1 MLALTTYKFICHFY
15 GWIVLYR
22 IGAGSCSI
30 IGVWVFA
37 DTFNVIID
45 NARAF
50 FMPVHNHSR
59 GLFLPLRKIN
69 CRRFFTLFYKQLIL
83 KIMNKKFSTLMAGAL
98 LTGALVTPAD
108 LVAQLQYAGGKNYSN
123 VATATIPTTEDKS
136 VATYLI
142 FENEGL
148 PYVAV
153 VENNALV
160 TKPFLKADV
169 DDVVNIK
176 KINGAYEV
184 YTSTGDFLGT
194 AGSPDY
200 SFGSVAKVQG
210 VVFDKTA
217 GTVKINYGTAFVT
230 RDGVT
235 FSMGLTTADKF
246 EGKFVTKAALAKI
259 ENDRDVATELSF
271 ASNYIIMAAN
281 QAIKGNA
288 DGTAELADYAQV
300 QENFWGLEKVERG
313 EHNAY
318 ALLKNKAT
326 GKYLTI
332 NNKQAAVKLVWDTAE
347 EEYKLDDYSAM
358 TLVDII
364 TGDPLPLTISGVEFA
379 SFALC
384 NVEEIKLDA
393 DDLKTIFGDS
403 FNAEMKVGNK
413 ALENNPFVG
422 NLKSVTLKKQN
433 GKYTATINPVSS
445 GETFMIQNGNG
456 KIVVM
461 QKTNMY
467 ANNSAKTYGF
477 RLIEVS
483 PRDLALDL
491 NKAAADQIY
500 VPYFSIVADESFAVG
515 KDQSV
520 LRIEVVNGVTT
531 YVLGSLTLS
540 GKPTLSAE
548 LNKINYLDPISIK
561 LGKFNTVDVKKLLAK
576 PTFFTV
582 TNKNTK
588 AGYSDNYGKV
598 LSVNSNGYTGWVK
611 TADALVG
618 YPQSQWAITVNA
630 DASVLTFKNRE
641 NPQNIVAAWDET
653 TDPKTPVYFTINA
666 SDLYNIKGETNV
678 FAFEGDT
685 IEIKPVATKESD
697 GFLRLNN
704 YKNEMYHVG
713 VVSSVWDGIAYVA
726 ENHKDAHQLG
736 LTTDEKS
743 ATNWMLAPAMYKE
756 WNSLNEQ
763 TVNRPDTLF
772 IGSTLSYWNAD
783 KGAFVT
789 TDKDGEKTVFLK
801 VLAYS
806 MQNNANKE
814 YVMFDNAEGDG
825 HYSTGTENEGNKD
838 NVYYYALKQVGADKY
853 NIVEVFGEQEERYMN
868 WYKMYGGDSADKG
881 ILNKTYKYDQTENDV
896 FTIEVAEA
904 AEYLKLNMGDIVKI
918 FRGEFE
924 SNVLYEKG
932 EFAGIGN
939 DVEFGKINPALYVD
953 TAYVDR
959 EGNNRWDYLLG
970 VNVTRIDTTY
980 KCNVPA
986 HGVHRMDTTYGRFLV
1001 NLADSAIVEDER
1013 DNHSNKFV
1021 YDNGTRFARLGFV
1034 EGMHTHDTLVIASTK
1049 DTITVGSPEYSLAKF
1064 AFRIVNHDKNSFII
1078 ETGYKYPKYY
1088 AGNKV
1093 QEYPGYLRW
1102 INGNLV
1108 VTSDVDDAEVF
1119 TLKNDDRTP
1128 TANDEISAPEV
1139 SVVTTNGAVIVKGAE
1154 GKNVVITNVLGQQIA
1169 NTVITSSEA
1178 TISAPAGIVVVAVD
1192 GEAAVKAIVK

>member
-1 MLALTTYKFICHFY
+1 
-15 GWIVLYR
+15 
-22 IGAGSCSI
+22 
-30 IGVWVFA
+30 
-37 DTFNVIID
+37 
-45 NARAF
+45 
-50 FMPVHNHSR
+50 
-59 GLFLPLRKIN
+59 
-69 CRRFFTLFYKQLIL
+69 
-83 KIMNKKFSTLMAGAL
+83 MNKKFSTLVAGAL
-98 LTGALVTPAD
+98 LAGALVTPAD
-108 LVAQLQYAGGKNYSN
+108 LLAQLQYAGGKTYSD
-123 VATATIPTTEDKS
+123 VATATIPTANNKS

-142 FENEGL
+142 FENEEI

-160 TKPFLKADV
+160 AKPFLKADV
-169 DDVVNIK
+169 DDVVNVK
-176 KINGAYEV
+176 KISDSEFEV

-194 AGSPDY
+194 AGGPSYP
-200 SFGSVAKVQG
+200 FGSVAKVQG

-217 GTVKINYGTAFVT
+217 GTVKINYGTAYVT
-230 RDGVT
+230 RDGAT

-246 EGKFVTKAALAKI
+246 EGKFVTKAALEAI
-259 ENDRDVATELSF
+259 ENERNVATELSF
-271 ASNYIIMAAN
+271 ANNYILMVAN
-281 QAIKGNA
+281 QAIKGAA
-288 DGTAELADYAQV
+288 DGSAELAKYAQV
-300 QENFWGLEKVERG
+300 QENFWTLEKVERG
-313 EHNAY
+313 DHNAY

-332 NNKQAAVKLVWDTAE
+332 NGKQAAVKLTWNATE
-347 EEYKLDDYSAM
+347 EKYELDDFSAM
-358 TLVDII
+358 TLIDIVS
-364 TGDPLPLTISGVEFA
+364 GEELPLEISGVEFS

-384 NVEEIKLDA
+384 DVVEKTLSAEGLA
-393 DDLKTIFGDS
+393 TIFGDS
-403 FNAEMKVGNK
+403 FNAEMKAGSKN
-413 ALENNPFVG
+413 LENNPFTG
-422 NLKSVTLKKQN
+422 NLKPVSLKMQ
-433 GKYTATINPVSS
+433 GGRYTATVNNDVTGSK
-445 GETFMIQNGNG
+445 FMLQNGNG
-456 KIVVM
+456 KIVAM
-461 QKTNMY
+461 QLTDKY
-467 ANNSAKTYGF
+467 ANNSANIYGF
-477 RLIEVS
+477 KLVEVA

-491 NKAAADQIY
+491 NKAAKDRIY
-500 VPYFSIVADESFAVG
+500 APIFSIVATEAFAVG

-520 LRIEVVNGVTT
+520 LRFEVEDIDAAQT

-548 LNKINYLDPISIK
+548 KNNIQYLDPISIK
-561 LGKFNTVDVKKLLAK
+561 LGKFNTVDVKKLLAE

-588 AGYSDNYGKV
+588 ANYSDNYSKM
-598 LSVNSNGYTGWVK
+598 LSVNSNGYAGWVK
-611 TADALVG
+611 AADALVG
-618 YPQSQWAITVNA
+618 YPQSQWAITVNE

-641 NPQNIVAAWDET
+641 NPQNIVAAWDKET
-653 TDPKTPVYFTINA
+653 PLYFSIKA
-666 SDLYNIKGETNV
+666 SELYNIKGETNV
-678 FAFEGDT
+678 FAFGADT

-736 LTTDEKS
+736 LTTDVKS
-743 ATNWMLAPAMYKE
+743 ATNWKLTPAMYKE

-763 TVNRPDTLF
+763 TVNRPDTLL
-772 IGSTLSYWNAD
+772 IGSTQSYWNAD
-783 KGAFVT
+783 KDAFVT
-789 TDKDGEKTVFLK
+789 TDKDGEQTVFLK

-814 YVMFDNAEGDG
+814 YVMFDDAEGDG
-825 HYSTGTENEGNKD
+825 HYSTGTKDEGNKD
-838 NVYYYALKQVGADKY
+838 DVYYYALKQVGSDKY
-853 NIVEVFGEQEERYMN
+853 NIVEVFGGQEERYMN

-896 FTIEVAEA
+896 FTVEVAEA
-904 AEYLKLNMGDIVKI
+904 AEYLKLDMGDVIKI
-918 FRGEFE
+918 FRDEFE

-970 VNVTRIDTTY
+970 VDVTRIDTTY

-986 HGVHRMDTTYGRFLV
+986 HGVHHMDTTYGRFLV

-1034 EGMHTHDTLVIASTK
+1034 EGMHTHDTLVITSTK

-1078 ETGYKYPKYY
+1078 ETGYKYPY
-1088 AGNKV
+1088 AGSKV

-1108 VTSDVDDAEVF
+1108 VTSDMDDAEVF
-1119 TLKNDDRTP
+1119 TLKNDDRIP
-1128 TANDEISAPEV
+1128 TANEGIEASEV
-1139 SVVTTNGAVIVKGAE
+1139 SVVAIDGAVIVKGAE
-1154 GKNVVITNVLGQQIA
+1154 GKNVVITNVLGQTIA
-1169 NTVITSSEA
+1169 NTVVTSSEA
-1178 TISAPAGIVVVAVD
+1178 QIAAPAGVVVVAVE
-1192 GEAAVKAIVK
+1192 GEAAVKAILK